1 MTYANRTKAAENLPA
16 LPNVAFHSSSHVS
29 FGLKQIFVGSNGLRA
44 GWRLLMFLDLFGV
57 LWGGIALIRAG
68 GPQAI
73 PEQYKNQSHITITP
87 LLMGGSE
94 AITFRPYTRYLLR
107 IAQQMDL
114 SARNRH
120 AAIQSSVSA
129 RPFRPTQHPHE
140 CCERR
145 RNFDDRRATP
155 ALPYDHF
162 SSETAHLCSSHL

>member
-129 RPFRPTQHPHE
+129 RPFPPHAAPPRMLRAKTQL
-140 CCERR
+140 RR
-145 RNFDDRRATP
+145 SKRYP
-155 ALPYDHF
+155 C
-162 SSETAHLCSSHL
+162 TAI